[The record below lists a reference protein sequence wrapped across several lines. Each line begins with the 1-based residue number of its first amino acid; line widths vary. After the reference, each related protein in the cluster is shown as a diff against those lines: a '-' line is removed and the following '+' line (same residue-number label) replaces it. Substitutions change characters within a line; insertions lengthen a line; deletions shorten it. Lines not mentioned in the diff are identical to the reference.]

1 MMLAAVLNI
10 DWQTF
15 TDGIALGAIYA
26 RLFRKPELIFQI
38 FNQLQEALCGDGIV
52 EQGDSPLGLFQP
64 PL

>member
-1 MMLAAVLNI
+1 MAS
-10 DWQTF
+10 
-15 TDGIALGAIYA
+15 GSGGA
-26 RLFRKPELIFQI
+26 RLFREPELIFQI